1 MRALGNDGP
10 GGVVKFGGRVV
21 NHPGIG
27 ISGIV
32 DAGSFPFQVPG
43 PQVQKPPGRT
53 ARAATRFSLN
63 NSLSDVILSQN
74 AKCVLES
81 CHIPNIT
88 NLTTQIV
95 YLRFVTSSQN
105 KTYDTT
111 KGLNGNPIIL
121 STMVHTSTVQSN
133 VIANASDMFYSL
145 NIPSI
150 FLNNGLI
157 ELELECPSATSSI
170 DFITGLPLKTFY
182 ISLIIVDVDPE
193 LTKDLT
199 LAPPIDYNNYNVNI
213 PIRPY

>member
-1 MRALGNDGP
+1 MNRNIKYKQVCRLVLHSNDDLL
-10 GGVVKFGGRVV
+10 KSSASSQYSCT
-21 NHPGIG
+21 N
-27 ISGIV
+27 
-32 DAGSFPFQVPG
+32 
-43 PQVQKPPGRT
+43 T
-53 ARAATRFSLN
+53 AITNSKRIRFSLN
-63 NSLSDVILSQN
+63 NSLSDVIISQN
-74 AKCVLES
+74 ARCLLEA

-88 NLTTQIV
+88 NLTNQLV
-95 YLRFVTSSQN
+95 YLRLVTSSQD

-111 KGLNGNPIIL
+111 KGLNGNPILL
-121 STMVHTSTVQSN
+121 STIVHTSTIQSN

-145 NIPSI
+145 NIPSN
-150 FLNNGLI
+150 FLNRGLI